1 MRVDSKAPKRA
12 AREVQSHRPFR
23 WAARAGYAASG
34 LVHILIGAIALVVA
48 FGGDG
53 ESDQAGALN
62 AIARAPLGFLVLWV
76 LAITLCALGIWHL
89 LEGIRAQ
96 NPSDDALGGGKKWGA
111 RIGEWGQAVVFIALG
126 LISAAVALGARVDAE
141 TAAERA
147 SAGLLRVPGGSIVL
161 GLVGLGV
168 GITGITF
175 VAMGFRRSFRDKVDI
190 PEHGIGRGVAGLGVI
205 GFVAKGVAL
214 LILGVLLIIAAVT
227 TDADVAG
234 ALDGALR
241 ALLALAYGPLLV
253 SAVGIGFIAYGLFSL
268 FRAPYARLDPE

>member
-1 MRVDSKAPKRA
+1 MDPQAPKRA
-12 AREVQSHRPFR
+12 AREAQSHRSFR
-23 WAARAGYAASG
+23 WTARAGYAASG
-34 LVHILIGAIALVVA
+34 VVHILIGSIALVVA

-53 ESDQAGALN
+53 ETDQAGALTV
-62 AIARAPLGFLVLWV
+62 IAAAPLGFVVLWV
-76 LAITLCALGIWHL
+76 LAATLCALGIWHI
-89 LEGIRAQ
+89 LEGIRVQ
-96 NPSDDALGGGKKWGA
+96 RPSDDAVGGGKKWGA
-111 RIGEWGQAVVFIALG
+111 RIGEWGQAAVFIALG
-126 LISAAVALGARVDAE
+126 LISAAVAVGARVDAE

-168 GITGITF
+168 AITGITF
-175 VAMGFRRSFRDKVDI
+175 VVMGVTRSFRKKVEI
-190 PEHGIGRGVAGLGVI
+190 PEHGLGRSVAGLGVI
-205 GFVAKGVAL
+205 GFVAKGVSL

-253 SAVGIGFIAYGLFSL
+253 GAVGVGFIAYGLFSI
-268 FRAPYARLDPE
+268 FRAPFARLDPS

>member
-1 MRVDSKAPKRA
+1 MAPKRA
-12 AREVQSHRPFR
+12 AREAQSHRPFR
-23 WAARAGYAASG
+23 WTARAGYAASG
-34 LVHILIGAIALVVA
+34 VVHILIGIIALVVA

-53 ESDQAGALN
+53 ETDQAGALN
-62 AIARAPLGFLVLWV
+62 AIAAAPLGFVLLWV
-76 LAITLCALGIWHL
+76 LAATLCALGVWHI
-89 LEGIRAQ
+89 LEGIRVQ
-96 NPSDDALGGGKKWGA
+96 RPSDDPVGGGKKWGA

-126 LISAAVALGARVDAE
+126 LISAAIAVGARVDAE
-141 TAAERA
+141 SAAERA

-168 GITGITF
+168 AITGITF
-175 VAMGFRRSFRDKVDI
+175 VVMGVKRSFRNKVDI
-190 PEHGIGRGVAGLGVI
+190 PEHGIGRSVAGLGVI

-253 SAVGIGFIAYGLFSL
+253 GAIGAGFIAYGLFSI
-268 FRAPYARLDPE
+268 FRAPFARLDPT